1 VPGGLGEDEAVRG
14 GHDTPAAGFPSPF
27 AAEAPPFGAGSPF
40 DPAAAPPAR
49 EGGSPYDTG
58 AGPAAGDPYDPQA
71 NPVLDA
77 LRDTGAN
84 PAVGGAFDTGANP
97 AVNGPFDTG
106 ANPAAADP
114 YDTGANPAMGSPF
127 DTGANPA
134 VGSPYDTGANPAADP
149 YDTGANPAVGS
160 PYGTGADPAGPDPYD
175 TGSRPFGT
183 EDFPPGVP
191 RPTDAGDRTDAP
203 FGGRLDAP
211 SGPTAGPATGS
222 VDIPPLDPPA
232 GGSSSDTL
240 VSGIPTVPSAGGP
253 RFPESPRRQAPPF
266 AGAPGGSGPRPPAP
280 AADEPERDR
289 PAPAKPAAPK
299 AAAAKPAKKP
309 RSKAALA
316 GAAVVTVLAVAYGAG
331 LVMNHSDVPKGTTVL
346 GVDIG
351 NQNRAAA
358 AKMLD
363 DALGDRAS
371 APLTL
376 TIGGEKK
383 TLKPSVAGLSIDTDA
398 TVQKVA
404 HSDYN
409 PVSVIGSLF
418 GGSRTADPVYVM
430 DEDKLKVALK
440 TLAGSGQ
447 AGTEGMVRFED
458 HKAIAV
464 PGKPGH
470 TFDVDSAVTLVE
482 AAYRTRVETRVDA
495 PVTIDAAP
503 TQPKVT
509 KDDLDKAVNG
519 FGKRAMSGP
528 VVIRT
533 DDAHRITFN
542 KTLPQF
548 LTMTATSTGELAP
561 HIDLAKLKAL
571 YGTTFDGVLLER
583 GDGSKTPVTP
593 KDVATALMQGLN
605 ASGAGRTVSLQD
617 VV

>member
-1 VPGGLGEDEAVRG
+1 V
-14 GHDTPAAGFPSPF
+14 
-27 AAEAPPFGAGSPF
+27 
-40 DPAAAPPAR
+40 
-49 EGGSPYDTG
+49 
-58 AGPAAGDPYDPQA
+58 
-71 NPVLDA
+71 
-77 LRDTGAN
+77 
-84 PAVGGAFDTGANP
+84 
-97 AVNGPFDTG
+97 
-106 ANPAAADP
+106 
-114 YDTGANPAMGSPF
+114 
-127 DTGANPA
+127 
-134 VGSPYDTGANPAADP
+134 
-149 YDTGANPAVGS
+149 
-160 PYGTGADPAGPDPYD
+160 
-175 TGSRPFGT
+175 
-183 EDFPPGVP
+183 
-191 RPTDAGDRTDAP
+191 
-203 FGGRLDAP
+203 
-211 SGPTAGPATGS
+211 
-222 VDIPPLDPPA
+222 I
-232 GGSSSDTL
+232 
-240 VSGIPTVPSAGGP
+240 
-253 RFPESPRRQAPPF
+253 
-266 AGAPGGSGPRPPAP
+266 
-280 AADEPERDR
+280 
-289 PAPAKPAAPK
+289 
-299 AAAAKPAKKP
+299 
-309 RSKAALA
+309 
-316 GAAVVTVLAVAYGAG
+316 TVLAVAYGAG

-376 TIGGEKK
+376 DIGGEKK

-430 DEDKLKVALK
+430 DEEKLKVALK
-440 TLAGSGQ
+440 TLAGASQ

-458 HKAIAV
+458 HQAIAV
-464 PGKPGH
+464 PGKPGRS
-470 TFDVDSAVTLVE
+470 FDIDAAATLVE

-495 PVTIDAAP
+495 PVAIEATP

-509 KDDLDKAVNG
+509 KADLDKAVNG

-533 DDAHRITFN
+533 DDVHKITFN
-542 KTLPQF
+542 RTLPQF

-605 ASGAGRTVSLQD
+605 ASGAGRTVDLRD